1 MVIKLQRQVEKL
13 SCQLTAMKKR
23 RLEDSDHKFMASFEN
38 MFWRH
43 KCSKQVLDYDE
54 YRGDFDDLVYDKTNM
69 DWYYPLFYNVYFD
82 DDYIDND
89 IICNDNNG
97 SDDIINGVL
106 IDNLQIEY
114 KENIEDTQQKK
125 NIDLNYID
133 SFDYKSI
140 IITKVIY

>member
-1 MVIKLQRQVEKL
+1 
-13 SCQLTAMKKR
+13 
-23 RLEDSDHKFMASFEN
+23 
-38 MFWRH
+38 
-43 KCSKQVLDYDE
+43 
-54 YRGDFDDLVYDKTNM
+54 M

-125 NIDLNYID
+125 LLI
-133 SFDYKSI
+133 
-140 IITKVIY
+140 

>member
-1 MVIKLQRQVEKL
+1 VIINSWLVLRT
-13 SCQLTAMKKR
+13 C
-23 RLEDSDHKFMASFEN
+23 
-38 MFWRH
+38 FWRH

-69 DWYYPLFYNVYFD
+69 DWYYPLFYDVYFD

-114 KENIEDTQQKK
+114 KENIEDTQQQKI
-125 NIDLNYID
+125 IDLNYID

-140 IITKVIY
+140 IITKVIYRRIIWI